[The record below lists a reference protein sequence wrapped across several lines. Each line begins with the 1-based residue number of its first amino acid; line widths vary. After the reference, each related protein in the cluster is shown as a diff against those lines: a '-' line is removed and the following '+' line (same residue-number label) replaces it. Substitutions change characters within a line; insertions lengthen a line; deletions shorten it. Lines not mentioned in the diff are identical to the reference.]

1 MGGQSREV
9 LQLFIFKEIADIV
22 IVFLGI
28 AAICYPAFILLAQAG
43 HKRVAHTFFWGVCH
57 LLSAPFRFWRDS
69 AQGGGRVLAVA
80 LLLVYASI
88 LAWLISHNLM
98 RLIDGLVLLLAIYLV
113 SWALLGAMRMSL
125 SFVRSVP
132 LRPLLIYSLF
142 MPPLAMLLFIA
153 WRSVASGLVLHLTL
167 VAAHIMVLAAMLLC
181 VLDIRN
187 IASQDEKFRH
197 TNLIFGVLLLLFNLL
212 FILCAES
219 IAIMWTAPHLGGG
232 TPYLSRIGTAV
243 TDWPDMV
250 YFTFVTF
257 ATVGFGDVVP
267 NTLWAKFQT
276 CTTIVSSI
284 FFLSIFIAT
293 VGADAGRLLLAGEQE
308 VKADEESETG
318 E

>member
-1 MGGQSREV
+1 M
-9 LQLFIFKEIADIV
+9 FKQITDIV
-22 IVFLGI
+22 ILFLGL
-28 AAICYPAFILLAQAG
+28 AAVCYPAFVLLAQAG
-43 HKRVAHTFFWGVCH
+43 HKKVAHSFFWGVCRF
-57 LLSAPFRFWRDS
+57 LSAPFRFWSDTT
-69 AQGGGRVLAVA
+69 QKGGRVLVLV
-80 LLLVYASI
+80 LLLLYGLI
-88 LAWLISHNLM
+88 MAWLISHNLM
-98 RLIDGLVLLLAIYLV
+98 RLIDGLELLLAIYIII
-113 SWALLGAMRMSL
+113 WALLGAMRISL
-125 SFVRSVP
+125 NFVRSVP

-142 MPPLAMLLFIA
+142 MPPLALLVFVA
-153 WRSVASGLVLHLTL
+153 WRSAASGLVLHLTL
-167 VAAHIMVLAAMLLC
+167 VVAHVLVLASLLLC

-187 IASQDEKFRH
+187 LASQDEKFRH

-212 FILCAES
+212 FILCAEA

-232 TPYLSRIGTAV
+232 IPYLSRTGTPV
-243 TDWPDMV
+243 TDWTDMV

-293 VGADAGRLLLAGEQE
+293 VGADAGRLLLAGERE
-308 VKADEESETG
+308 EKADEESETG